1 MKRDLLH
8 TQTAYFAIR
17 FSASLS
23 SFRALDAEDL
33 QGPLALADQM
43 SGLSELFQAPGYQ
56 PQAPNG
62 YTGTAERQE
71 ELAYNLEVTLA
82 VTGVSSFFI
91 IKKKVVKQRTESMKS
106 RQRMA
111 EARLSKAV

>member
-1 MKRDLLH
+1 MDTPALVNGFCIKITSREKESCNVVVESHHRSSWKFYEAHQL
-8 TQTAYFAIR
+8 TA
-17 FSASLS
+17 S
-23 SFRALDAEDL
+23 
-33 QGPLALADQM
+33 LADQ
-43 SGLSELFQAPGYQ
+43 SARICVYEKEADVNCLHISIIFL
-56 PQAPNG
+56 
-62 YTGTAERQE
+62 
-71 ELAYNLEVTLA
+71 VILA

>member
-1 MKRDLLH
+1 MDETWIHYYTSESKRPSAEW
-8 TQTAYFAIR
+8 TATSER
-17 FSASLS
+17 RPKRPKTLT
-23 SFRALDAEDL
+23 
-33 QGPLALADQM
+33 LAGKKKEADVNCQHI
-43 SGLSELFQAPGYQ
+43 SIVFL
-56 PQAPNG
+56 
-62 YTGTAERQE
+62 
-71 ELAYNLEVTLA
+71 VTLA